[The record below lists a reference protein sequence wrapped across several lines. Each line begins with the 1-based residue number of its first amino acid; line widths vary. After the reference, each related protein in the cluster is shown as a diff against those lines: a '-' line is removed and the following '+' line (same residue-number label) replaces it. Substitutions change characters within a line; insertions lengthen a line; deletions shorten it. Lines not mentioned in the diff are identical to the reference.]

1 MDDQIK
7 TQIYLGSLWNVMSRW
22 QIKWSCFNH
31 GLKLNKNWKKQLK
44 MDGTVKMRW
53 NHIKRD
59 TTVWNLTKPYEIEQN
74 IQWHET
80 VIDQMDIRT
89 TLNNNNKK
97 N

>member
-1 MDDQIK
+1 MILFQSQVEIE
-7 TQIYLGSLWNVMSRW
+7 Q
-22 QIKWSCFNH
+22 
-31 GLKLNKNWKKQLK
+31 KLREKLEKQLK

-80 VIDQMDIRT
+80 VIDQMDIRNN
-89 TLNNNNKK
+89 LNNEKK
-97 N
+97 KIKTAQNCPKSEDKPSELR

>member
-1 MDDQIK
+1 
-7 TQIYLGSLWNVMSRW
+7 
-22 QIKWSCFNH
+22 
-31 GLKLNKNWKKQLK
+31 

-53 NHIKRD
+53 NHIKWD

-89 TLNNNNKK
+89 TLNNEKK